1 MLEIIQNSSM
11 TTEIKASN
19 YSIILGDTE
28 VFQILSEIIEKNYK
42 NSQVFLLV
50 DSHTYQ
56 HCLPLLIE
64 HVELLTE
71 VQLIEVEPGEQSKDL
86 NICAHIWQTLS
97 EENADRKTLLIN
109 LGGGAITDLGGFIA
123 SVYKRGIDFIN
134 IPTTLLSQV
143 DASVGGKTGIDFLG
157 YKNQLGTFCNPK
169 CVIVCTDFMRTLP
182 KRDMLSGMAEV
193 FKHGLIADKIYF
205 EKTRKEF
212 KNIDFHQL
220 VKRSIEIK
228 NEIVTADPFE
238 IGDRKK
244 LNFGHTF
251 GHAIESLHLETENYL
266 LHGEA
271 VAIGMIIESQLS
283 YNLDILTATDLE
295 IVYSTLASIFPMRT
309 IATEEIPQLL
319 KLCRQDKKNENNT
332 LKFTLLQSIG
342 KAISNQTVAEEDCEK
357 AIVDFNNK
365 IIQWT

>member
-1 MLEIIQNSSM
+1 M

-28 VFQILSEIIEKNYK
+28 VFQKLSEIIDENYK

-50 DSHTYQ
+50 DSNTYQ

-64 HVELLTE
+64 HVEMLAE
-71 VQLIEVEPGEQSKDL
+71 VQLIEVESGEQSKDL

-123 SVYKRGIDFIN
+123 SIYKRGIDFIN

-157 YKNQLGTFCNPK
+157 FKNQLGTFTNPK
-169 CVIVCTDFMRTLP
+169 CVIVCTDFMHTLP

-193 FKHGLIADKIYF
+193 FKHGLIADKAYF
-205 EKTRKEF
+205 EKTLKEF
-212 KNIDFHQL
+212 KDIDFNL
-220 VKRSIEIK
+220 LIKRSIEIK
-228 NEIVTADPFE
+228 NTIVNNDPFE
-238 IGDRKK
+238 GGERKK

-251 GHAIESLHLETENYL
+251 GHAIESFYLESENYL

-271 VAIGMIIESQLS
+271 VAIGMLMESQLS
-283 YNLDILTATDLE
+283 FNLKKLIGDDLE
-295 IVYSTLASIFPMRT
+295 QIYTALGSTFPMRV
-309 IATEEIPQLL
+309 IADDDIN
-319 KLCRQDKKNENNT
+319 KLIELCQQDKKNENNL
-332 LKFTLLQSIG
+332 LKFTLLENIG
-342 KAISNQTVAEEDCEK
+342 NAITNQTVSEEECK
-357 AIVDFNNK
+357 AAINDYNKKIVK
-365 IIQWT
+365 WT